1 MSEDKNNGQN
11 NKGLVPSGENL
22 PQKPDDKND
31 GGKKQALAKIDLA
44 KVPADQANK
53 NQVSTDV
60 KPEDG
65 GRVNG
70 IDTGI
75 ACLIAIAK
83 YYNIPADYRQLERAY
98 VLQEGAV
105 DFTTL
110 VRAARDL
117 KLKAREYSG
126 LTEADLDKLVYPVLI
141 KLRSG
146 RSVVITTIRE
156 GNIYVMDPVFSQQ
169 PVKVDRYKLLMD
181 WTGEAILFTRR
192 YELAKKLEKFGFKWF
207 IPVVS
212 KYMPFL
218 RSVLFLSLLL
228 QILGLASPI
237 FVQNIIDKVLVH
249 RAADALDILVLG
261 MVLCTVFQ
269 NWMMCLR
276 AYLFTNIAS
285 KMDVTLSSRL
295 FKNITSLPV
304 SYFQKWQVG
313 DVVSRLGELETL
325 RSFMTGSSLTIILD
339 IVFAIVYFGVMF
351 LYSRMLSIVVLVMIR
366 DSKFNR
372 CTDF

>member
-1 MSEDKNNGQN
+1 MADNKRTPDDKS
-11 NKGLVPSGENL
+11 LVPSKGQSL
-22 PQKPDDKND
+22 
-31 GGKKQALAKIDLA
+31 GKIPLKKI
-44 KVPADQANK
+44 PADQAK
-53 NQVSTDV
+53 GKIDTEV
-60 KPEDG
+60 KPPEEG
-65 GRVNG
+65 GVVNG
-70 IDTGI
+70 IDTGL

-304 SYFQKWQVG
+304 S
-313 DVVSRLGELETL
+313 SRLG
-325 RSFMTGSSLTIILD
+325 
-339 IVFAIVYFGVMF
+339 
-351 LYSRMLSIVVLVMIR
+351 
-366 DSKFNR
+366 
-372 CTDF
+372 